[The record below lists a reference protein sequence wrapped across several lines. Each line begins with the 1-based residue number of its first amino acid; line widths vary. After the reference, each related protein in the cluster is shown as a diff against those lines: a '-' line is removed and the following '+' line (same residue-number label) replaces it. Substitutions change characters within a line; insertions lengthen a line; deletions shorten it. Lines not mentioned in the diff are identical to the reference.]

1 MSGLGSGWGTA
12 ALIVVIAI
20 LAHEP
25 WRWLGLYVGRD
36 LDIDGEVFRWVRAVA
51 TAMVAGLVM
60 RLLIYPAGAL
70 AGVPLTL
77 RFVAFAAGIGL
88 FYAARRN
95 LAAGAAGGALVLLL
109 GGLGCCRL

>member
-12 ALIVVIAI
+12 ALIIAIAI

-36 LDIDGEVFRWVRAVA
+36 LDIDGVLFRWVRAVA

-60 RLLIYPAGAL
+60 RLLVFPAGAL
-70 AGVPLTL
+70 AGVPMAL
-77 RFVAFAAGIGL
+77 RLAAFAAGIAV

-95 LAAGAAGGALVLLL
+95 LAAGVAGGAAVLIA
-109 GGLGCCRL
+109 GGYIV

>member
-12 ALIVVIAI
+12 ALIVAIAL

-36 LDIDGEVFRWVRAVA
+36 LDIDGALFRWVRAVA

-60 RLLIYPAGAL
+60 RLLIFPAGAL
-70 AGVPLTL
+70 ADMPLAL
-77 RFVAFAAGIGL
+77 RLAAFSAGIAV

-95 LAAGAAGGALVLLL
+95 LAAGVVGGALALVL
-109 GGLGCCRL
+109 GGYVI

>member
-12 ALIVVIAI
+12 ALIVAIAI

-36 LDIDGEVFRWVRAVA
+36 LDIDGALFRWVRAVA

-60 RLLIYPAGAL
+60 RLLIFPAGAL
-70 AGVPLTL
+70 AGVPMGL
-77 RFVAFAAGIGL
+77 RLAAFAAGIAV
-88 FYAARRN
+88 FYAVRRN
-95 LAAGAAGGALVLLL
+95 LAAGVAGGTVVLVLGGALL
-109 GGLGCCRL
+109 